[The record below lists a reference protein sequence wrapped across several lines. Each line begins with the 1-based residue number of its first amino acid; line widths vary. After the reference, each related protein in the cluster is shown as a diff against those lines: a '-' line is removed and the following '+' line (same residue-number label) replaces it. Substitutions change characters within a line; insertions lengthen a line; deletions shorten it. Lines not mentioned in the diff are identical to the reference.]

1 MGEAAGGEGGALMA
15 QGTREASRVC
25 NVGGPQGYPLP
36 PLGTKPARKTLTG
49 GVGRA
54 GGLYTDMHTE
64 AHQGGYGG
72 ERRQHWNFGGTGC
85 RARAPGR
92 RQDAPLK
99 TLGHTAGLL
108 KLMG

>member
-1 MGEAAGGEGGALMA
+1 MA
-15 QGTREASRVC
+15 QGKREASRVC

-54 GGLYTDMHTE
+54 GELYTDMHTE

-72 ERRQHWNFGGTGC
+72 REGSIG
-85 RARAPGR
+85 
-92 RQDAPLK
+92 
-99 TLGHTAGLL
+99 TLGEQDVEPGPRGGGRMPL
-108 KLMG
+108 

>member
-1 MGEAAGGEGGALMA
+1 MGEGEGG
-15 QGTREASRVC
+15 
-25 NVGGPQGYPLP
+25 GPVAGQGYPLQLEMLAQ
-36 PLGTKPARKTLTG
+36 PLGTKSARKTLTG

-85 RARAPGR
+85 RAGAPGWW
-92 RQDAPLK
+92 QDAPLK
-99 TLGHTAGLL
+99 TLGHTAGLF